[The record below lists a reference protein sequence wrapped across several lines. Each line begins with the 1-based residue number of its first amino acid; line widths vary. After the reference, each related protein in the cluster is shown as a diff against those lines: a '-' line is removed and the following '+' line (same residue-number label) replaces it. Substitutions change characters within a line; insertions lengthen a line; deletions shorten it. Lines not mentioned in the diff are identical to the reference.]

1 MELGCYSKKRAMALG
16 TSNGGAPN
24 RTKAMIVG
32 IIFFLFLFLYQLA
45 IKSQI
50 KSSLSRVHV
59 VSLPNCMIRAGS
71 DMLP

>member
-32 IIFFLFLFLYQLA
+32 FLFYLLLFLFFLVSISYQESNKEFA
-45 IKSQI
+45 
-50 KSSLSRVHV
+50 
-59 VSLPNCMIRAGS
+59 
-71 DMLP
+71 